1 MLARISQI
9 RSGCQLICGLCVSS
23 SGLHVCC
30 LEWLDH
36 PNVPVPRSPPA
47 LLELSHCQV
56 ISLSLLVLRRSSI
69 RISFLI
75 FSPDTQGFT
84 LQPLTVWIWVLI
96 PCVVSLHWYRPVSSH
111 DALLSGVGEF
121 SGALCLKSQSLW
133 WVIQSL
139 RLRCSGWPVGQSLT
153 FGSLMLSGPP

>member
-1 MLARISQI
+1 MCCAFFGLFYRARVQASDQFHEEPFCSIKLVLGLHISHRLHCKAAVPSLTFQVLARVSQI

-30 LEWLDH
+30 LEWMDH

-84 LQPLTVWIWVLI
+84 LQPLTV
-96 PCVVSLHWYRPVSSH
+96 
-111 DALLSGVGEF
+111 
-121 SGALCLKSQSLW
+121 
-133 WVIQSL
+133 
-139 RLRCSGWPVGQSLT
+139 
-153 FGSLMLSGPP
+153 